1 MTAKL
6 LHALLAAAVTG
17 GAAFASSRGLEALPE
32 GRARDAA
39 ETWLLEPGR
48 RLAEEAGDSRAVRK
62 ARKQVDRA
70 LDEAADRTAGLYT
83 TGAWAA
89 LGFVVCLLG
98 VLFFGVTSVTGA
110 LALGAKVSLF
120 FFFLQGALVL
130 GAALLLK

>member
-1 MTAKL
+1 MKAKL

-17 GAAFASSRGLEALPE
+17 GAAFGAGRGVELLPE
-32 GRARDAA
+32 GRVRDGAQA
-39 ETWLLEPGR
+39 WLLEPGR
-48 RLAEEAGDSRAVRK
+48 RLAEEAGDSRALRK
-62 ARKQVDRA
+62 ARKEVDRA
-70 LDEAADRTAGLYT
+70 LDRAADRLAGLYT